1 MTDWK
6 YIWASAV
13 GTSHSRTGAP
23 CQDRSGCRVFTAG
36 DGTRVLVA
44 VASDGAGSAIRSEE
58 GSSLACSLFL
68 GEMETLFG
76 NEGEGDVRQVSR
88 EFLEGWLTSFRRE
101 VDLRAEHEGLAARDF
116 ACTFLAAVVGEDCA
130 SFAQIGDGAIVVPDP
145 DEPGEYNYVF
155 WPEQG
160 EYANQTYFATED
172 GAASRLQYD
181 LIPHRVEEVAV
192 LTDGLQN
199 LALHLQSRTAHTPFF
214 RPIFAWLRPAPD
226 DYSEKFTAS
235 LSGYLNSPAVND
247 CTDDDK
253 TLVLATRKPASN
265 PVITEVEPA
274 CPPQEDVPTTLQ

>member
-1 MTDWK
+1 MTGWK

-13 GTSHSRTGAP
+13 GTSHSLTGAP
-23 CQDRSGCRVFTAG
+23 CQDSSGCRVFTAA

-44 VASDGAGSAIRSEE
+44 VASDGAGSASRSEE
-58 GSSLACSLFL
+58 GSALACSLFL
-68 GEMETLFG
+68 SEMEALFG
-76 NEGEGDVRQVSR
+76 EEGDGDVRQVSR

-101 VDLRAEHEGLAARDF
+101 VDLRAEHEGLTARDF
-116 ACTFLAAVVGEDCA
+116 ACTLLAAVVGEDCA
-130 SFAQIGDGAIVVPDP
+130 AFAQIGDGAIVVPDP

-181 LIPHRVEEVAV
+181 LVPHRVDEVAV

-199 LALHLQSRTAHTPFF
+199 LALHFQSRTAHAPFF

-253 TLVLATRKPASN
+253 TLILATRRPASA
-265 PVITEVEPA
+265 PAMGEAEPA
-274 CPPQEDVPTTLQ
+274 PPPQEDAPTAIQ